1 MALLCS
7 TELSGHRAGCARG
20 DSPVPGEE
28 KHSWAQLLGSL
39 PSSGHQSSSSSIC
52 TEDFA
57 AKFWEGMVEPLLC
70 QQEPAGHVPMEG
82 AHPGQDESLFPTGR
96 SLDTGTELAM
106 ELNKRPW
113 QDRSPSQRRRES
125 LESLGARISRL
136 SQSHVGVSWGVPWA
150 SPSAQ
155 PALGCRD
162 SPHGDLV
169 ATALPEHSWRTPGVS
184 AGRSRAGTSTG
195 SSFPRATSA
204 RTRGHPALD
213 MRRQEPPALWGR
225 GGNVTFSMDDTDRT
239 QAADSS
245 KRGATTLEEPG
256 DTRAGICCQALEP
269 KGQGQRLRELERGS
283 RSLLQ
288 QRLRVMQQLRGL
300 LQRDEAETL
309 RQLQEALEQVREGRR
324 GRGNVMELLGHT
336 QPQSRERDPAGHR
349 SPDVLLL

>member
-1 MALLCS
+1 MFSTLVHPKRPSKVIQIHQDGMAPSHCGGLMALLCS

-70 QQEPAGHVPMEG
+70 QQEPAGHVTMEG

-113 QDRSPSQRRRES
+113 QDRSPSRSRRES

-184 AGRSRAGTSTG
+184 AGRRRAGTRTG

-245 KRGATTLEEPG
+245 RSESRLAMGQREVLEEG
-256 DTRAGICCQALEP
+256 AGLEP
-269 KGQGQRLRELERGS
+269 AGEGTWQGQGG
-283 RSLLQ
+283 
-288 QRLRVMQQLRGL
+288 
-300 LQRDEAETL
+300 RD
-309 RQLQEALEQVREGRR
+309 
-324 GRGNVMELLGHT
+324 
-336 QPQSRERDPAGHR
+336 QPQLPVGFLWVCGHLSQMPF
-349 SPDVLLL
+349 SPQVLAQP